1 MTNIEKVEKLRE
13 KADVNYA
20 DAKDALERSDWDI
33 LDAMILLESEGK
45 VPTQQSIVEV
55 SYTTREDEHESK
67 QDHSAAGGRAGFG
80 DLIRRFFRWLGKVIK
95 LGNANDLIV
104 DKNGEVIIK
113 MSSTVFVI
121 LLILGFYI
129 IIPLM
134 VVGLFFGF
142 RYSFAGP
149 NLGKETINNFMRK
162 ATDVA
167 EDIKGEFKSADKPAD
182 KAESQSENE

>member
-13 KADVNYA
+13 KANINYA
-20 DAKDALERSDWDI
+20 DAKDALERSNWDI

-45 VPTQQSIVEV
+45 VPTQRSIVEV
-55 SYTTREDEHESK
+55 SYTTKEDEQESK
-67 QDHSAAGGRAGFG
+67 RDHSAAGDRTSFG
-80 DLIRRFFRWLGKVIK
+80 DVVRRFFRWLGKIIR

-104 DKNGEVIIK
+104 EKNGEVIIK

-121 LLILGFYI
+121 LLVLGFYI

-134 VVGLFFGF
+134 IVGLFFRF
-142 RYSFAGP
+142 RYSFDGP
-149 NLGKETINNFMRK
+149 NLGKETINNVMHK

-167 EDIKGEFKSADKPAD
+167 EDIKGEFKSASKTEDK
-182 KAESQSENE
+182 SENE